1 MSRVPFLPT
10 KLNFV
15 SSRKFNSKL
24 PKDMYM
30 KATHDANPIISESLS
45 TCSSYSAP
53 RVLSPWISIEGMLWV
68 KVVAK
73 VQFARFGK
81 IMGALIARV
90 ACPPLFSLYPLGS
103 LVLLSTK
110 AAWWS

>member
-30 KATHDANPIISESLS
+30 KATHDANPIIRPSSLF
-45 TCSSYSAP
+45 
-53 RVLSPWISIEGMLWV
+53 LSNLLFLAVSH
-68 KVVAK
+68 
-73 VQFARFGK
+73 
-81 IMGALIARV
+81 
-90 ACPPLFSLYPLGS
+90 CPPVPAIRLLGCFLHGFRLKVHWFFSRQRRLGGRDATI
-103 LVLLSTK
+103 LVEEAS
-110 AAWWS
+110 SHF